1 MYNLKELL
9 TGNLFYKPTLTIQL
23 LNDENKYPARRLM
36 IVRTRK
42 IPILRFVLIITLIT
56 LLFGGTEYLYLRYKK
71 AQLLRGNIENL
82 ISSRENSALI
92 DTCIYRLYSADNNT
106 RLYAI
111 TNDKSY
117 LRQSAADMDKV
128 LKTINRIKFGDRQI
142 QSPDQFKKL
151 VQEKIIKTN
160 DYVKLRLQQDKLIKK
175 SETINKSLDNIQ
187 KARPELVAHH
197 VTTLDTIK
205 VSPNKQPKK
214 KFFGRV
220 IASLSR
226 KKEPEKPK
234 AVVVARDTV
243 IYSQKISKATIAN
256 GKAAY
261 SYYKKLNRANK
272 KLIQGEQKILQ
283 LNNNLAQEIIASL
296 RDYKAIEQ
304 AYINRSKQE
313 LRANM
318 GDVFSDFGKGSALN
332 FVFMVLVLI
341 AVFYNIWKIFRNEQE
356 IIDYSNSAEQY
367 AQLKSKFLAGMSHE
381 IRTPLNSVIGFS
393 EQLSLEELPPHQ
405 KEQVAAIRKSSEM
418 ILDLVNEIL
427 DFSKYETGKMNF
439 ESAPFMLNQAI
450 TEVYQTMSIHAM
462 KKGIELEIS
471 SSVDDN
477 VCAEGDKVR
486 LKQVLMNLTGNAIK
500 FTRQGKVTIQAKVET
515 ALPNDFILKITV
527 IDTGIGIEKAD
538 LPHVFDEFSQ
548 VAEAQKAT
556 RHKGTGLGLA
566 ICKKIIELQGGNIT
580 VTSAPGQGSAFSFE
594 LPLKQL
600 AEGTCSTESAINEDL
615 LTHLVNDKYIL
626 VADDNKLNVLLA
638 KTILKKWGIRCD
650 TANDGLEA
658 FDLFKANNYDMVLTD
673 IQMPDM
679 DGLQLT
685 GHIRDFADPA
695 KSKVIIMALT
705 ANVLKEDRDSYMSA
719 GVNGVILKPFLEKDL
734 IEKIASAIQNE
745 TTALKFIA

>member
-23 LNDENKYPARRLM
+23 LNDENKYPAHRLM

-106 RLYAI
+106 RLYTI

-117 LRQSAADMDKV
+117 LRQSAADMTKV
-128 LKTINRIKFGDRQI
+128 LKIIDRIKFSDRQI
-142 QSPDQFKKL
+142 QSPDKFKKL
-151 VQEKIIKTN
+151 VQEKINKTN
-160 DYVKLRLQQDKLIKK
+160 KYISLRLLQDKLIRK
-175 SETINKSLDNIQ
+175 SEVVNRPLIDVQ
-187 KARPELVAHH
+187 KTKPEIVAHH

-205 VSPNKQPKK
+205 VTPPAKAKK
-214 KFFGRV
+214 KFLGLV
-220 IASLSR
+220 IAALSHKR
-226 KKEPEKPK
+226 EPEKPK
-234 AVVVARDTV
+234 TVVVAKDTV
-243 IYSQKISKATIAN
+243 IYSQKISKAAVRN
-256 GKAAY
+256 GKTAY
-261 SYYKKLNRANK
+261 NYYKKLNVANK
-272 KLIQGEQKILQ
+272 KLIQDEQQILH

-296 RDYKAIEQ
+296 RTYKAIEQ
-304 AYINRSKQE
+304 AYINHSKNE
-313 LRANM
+313 LRADI
-318 GDVFSDFGKGSALN
+318 GDVFSDFGRGSALN
-332 FVFMVLVLI
+332 FLFLVVVLI
-341 AVFYNIWKIFRNEQE
+341 AVFYNIWKIFQNEQE
-356 IIDYSNSAEQY
+356 IINYSNSAEQY
-367 AQLKSKFLAGMSHE
+367 ALLKSKFLAGMSHE

-405 KEQVAAIRKSSEM
+405 KEQVSAIRKSSEM

-450 TEVYQTMSIHAM
+450 TEVYQTMNIHAM
-462 KKGIELEIS
+462 KKGIELEIFS
-471 SSVDDN
+471 SMDDN
-477 VCAEGDKVR
+477 ICAEGDKVR
-486 LKQVLMNLTGNAIK
+486 LKQVLMNLVGNAIK
-500 FTRQGKVTIQAKVET
+500 FTRKGKVTIQAKVET
-515 ALPNDFILKITV
+515 ALPDNFILKITV
-527 IDTGIGIEKAD
+527 VDTGIGIEKAD

-600 AEGTCSTESAINEDL
+600 AEGSCSTESAINEDL
-615 LTHLVNDKYIL
+615 LSHLVKDKHIL

-638 KTILKKWGIRCD
+638 KTILKKWGIKCD
-650 TANDGLEA
+650 TANDGQEA
-658 FDLFKANNYDMVLTD
+658 LDLFKVNEYDIVLTD
-673 IQMPDM
+673 IQMPNM

-685 GHIRDFADPA
+685 RHIRDFADPA

-705 ANVLKEDRDSYMSA
+705 ANVLKEDRDSYMNA